1 MRVREACRCA
11 VQSVIVWALVSGQ
24 AALKETTTPS
34 RIQSLPERAREGLA
48 GKERPG
54 RRCEADLSGRC
65 ARSGA
70 DDAAVWGFIEQKCDH
85 FARATWTP
93 ASKHMRHDMMREEG
107 RVGRTAE
114 GHANA
119 FRCALYVGVCM
130 CVCVLCGVVRVLV
143 CVCVCACVCLCVYE
157 RERQREKERER
168 EREREKERERE
179 RLRARERERE
189 RERERKRERV
199 SE

>member
-1 MRVREACRCA
+1 LQRSSTTTTFCSLDDDVNSSEQLISLSSSQLPIFDGCIKGPVMRVREACRCA

-24 AALKETTTPS
+24 AALKETTTRS
-34 RIQSLPERAREGLA
+34 KIQSLPERAREGLA
-48 GKERPG
+48 GKGRPG
-54 RRCEADLSGRC
+54 RRCEADLPGRC

-119 FRCALYVGVCM
+119 FRCALYVGMCM
-130 CVCVLCGVVRVLV
+130 CACVRVLCGVVHVLV
-143 CVCVCACVCLCVYE
+143 CVCVCACVCLCV
-157 RERQREKERER
+157 
-168 EREREKERERE
+168 
-179 RLRARERERE
+179 
-189 RERERKRERV
+189 
-199 SE
+199 